1 MDPERSVMATNKGK
15 ARAASRRA
23 ELPVIAIMHAADGT
37 EYAKSLAQA
46 LGGMAVGM
54 TGGTGPSWVRALRD
68 IFGAAKPV
76 IFLATAGAMDSS
88 SFVGSLGVAGSIGV
102 PVVLIRFRGVPA
114 PVLLQEATASV
125 RVRYMLEV
133 PPNDVPTQPVI
144 DELAQFLRRFE
155 RHFFPKLPIYTAPKS
170 RPLNEG
176 KLILIGRGEVGKTS
190 LVKRLV
196 RNTFSGDESK
206 TQGINI
212 TNWPLK
218 CGSTTYR
225 LNIWDFG
232 GQEIMHATHQFFL
245 TERSLYLLV
254 LNGREG
260 GEDLD
265 AEYWLKHIESFGGES
280 PVIVVQNKIGQHPFD
295 LNYRGLQG
303 RYPQIREF
311 VRTDCSTKAG
321 LKELRAAIRNVVKK
335 MPEVAMDFPSDW
347 FSVKERLETMP
358 DEFMSYEQFRQFCR
372 DEGVADDADRDTL
385 AAVLHCLGI
394 ALNYRQDPRLRETSV
409 LKPEWVTQGIYRI
422 LNAPKLAKQQGELH
436 LDDLKQL
443 LSKERYPVDKH
454 LFLLEL
460 MRKFSLCFAFPDQ
473 TDRYLVPELLGKEEP
488 AETREFAPSDCLNF
502 EYHYGVLP
510 EGLIPRFIVRSHT
523 LSRGQARWRSCVIL
537 AYEDCKALVTAL
549 PAERRIIVR
558 VKNGDAGA
566 RRRLLALIRYDLE
579 RINAEFNDRLE
590 AQAKVPLKE
599 DPSVAIEYKKLRT
612 FEQQG
617 VTEFPE
623 LIGDKII
630 KVNVAGLLNGVD
642 LRDERE
648 TPAGPLVQPKTLFFS
663 YSHKD
668 EALRDELETHLKLLE
683 RVGVITT
690 WYDRKILGGKE
701 WDEEID
707 GRLETAH
714 IILLL
719 VSADFLA
726 SDYIWGKEVKR
737 AMERHQTGDAT
748 VIPIK
753 LRECDWNGAPFEK
766 LQGFPK
772 DLKPVASAADRDAA
786 WSEVSRGI
794 RAAANGA

>member
-1 MDPERSVMATNKGK
+1 MGK
-15 ARAASRRA
+15 KKTASA
-23 ELPVIAIMHAADGT
+23 KQSAQTAMPHDISIVHAADGA
-37 EYAKSLAQA
+37 EYARRIA
-46 LGGMAVGM
+46 LILDAPNVELWDFGSGNRWISTLRMISDLSDSIIFIV
-54 TGGTGPSWVRALRD
+54 TPSALRS
-68 IFGAAKPV
+68 G
-76 IFLATAGAMDSS
+76 
-88 SFVGSLGVAGSIGV
+88 SF
-102 PVVLIRFRGVPA
+102 
-114 PVLLQEATASV
+114 TASLQVVASSATLPVAITFDQRVSNRIV
-125 RVRYMLEV
+125 RVLEGSRAHIFQDHDIV
-133 PPNDVPTQPVI
+133 SPSSHLVEFLPQL
-144 DELAQFLRRFE
+144 LAQFVHNTVGTE
-155 RHFFPKLPIYTAPKS
+155 RTLPAAGES

-176 KLILIGRGEVGKTS
+176 KLILVGRGEVGKTS

-196 RNTFSGDESK
+196 RNKFSGDESK

-265 AEYWLKHIESFGGES
+265 AEYWLKHIDSFGGES

-311 VRTDCSTKAG
+311 VKTDCSTKAG

-335 MPEVAMDFPSDW
+335 MPEMAMDFPSDW

-372 DEGVADDADRDTL
+372 DEGVGDDADRDTL

-422 LNAPKLAKQQGELH
+422 LNATKLAEQQGELH

-443 LSKERYPVDKH
+443 LPKERYPVDKH

-488 AETREFAPSDCLNF
+488 AETREFAPLDCLNF

-523 LSRGQARWRSCVIL
+523 LSRGQARWRSGVIL

-566 RRRLLALIRYDLE
+566 RRRLLALIRYDFE
-579 RINAEFNDRLE
+579 GINAEFNDRLE

-599 DPSVAIEYKKLRT
+599 DPAVAIDYRKLRT

-630 KVNVAGLLNGVD
+630 KVNVAELLNGID
-642 LRDERE
+642 LREQRE
-648 TPAGPLVQPKTLFFS
+648 IPAGPIVQPKTLFFS
-663 YSHKD
+663 YSHRD

-683 RVGVITT
+683 RLHVITT
-690 WYDRKILGGKE
+690 WYDRKILGGQE
-701 WDEEID
+701 WDDEID
-707 GRLETAH
+707 GRLETAN

-719 VSADFLA
+719 VSAGFLA

-737 AMERHQTGDAT
+737 AMERHRAGEAT

-753 LRECDWNGAPFEK
+753 LRECDWSGAPFEK

-786 WSEVSRGI
+786 WSEVSKAI
-794 RAAANGA
+794 RAAAKNA